1 LNPFKIQARFKL
13 DFVLEFII
21 QNTERFGSPS
31 KKEMCS
37 ILSILHPYQIS
48 KFLYMKKVV
57 FCIFKLGVLEVF
69 GKVYD
74 YLENLYKGN
83 KAQPVST
90 VQPGPL
96 GETPRPCA

>member
-1 LNPFKIQARFKL
+1 
-13 DFVLEFII
+13 
-21 QNTERFGSPS
+21 
-31 KKEMCS
+31 
-37 ILSILHPYQIS
+37 
-48 KFLYMKKVV
+48 MKKVV